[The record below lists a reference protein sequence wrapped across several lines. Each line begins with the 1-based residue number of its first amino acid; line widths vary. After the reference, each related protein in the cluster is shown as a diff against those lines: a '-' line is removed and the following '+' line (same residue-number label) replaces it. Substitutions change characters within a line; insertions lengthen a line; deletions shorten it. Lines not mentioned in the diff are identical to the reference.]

1 MARYL
6 NDLDNFVKG
15 TYRGENV
22 FDVAEE
28 DTEYL
33 NNLLE
38 NFSVDAQDRE
48 VINKALGKTE
58 E

>member
-48 VINKALGKTE
+48 VINKA
-58 E
+58 